1 MKILVIN
8 KKLLSQILLNYPQEY
23 LVKKV
28 LIPTI
33 KYIYDKLDDQCLRG
47 KSFDVVYLTPN
58 SFNENLVSLYIDNP
72 RMAIIESKLILIF
85 VAHENC

>member
-33 KYIYDKLDDQCLRG
+33 KYIYDK
-47 KSFDVVYLTPN
+47 
-58 SFNENLVSLYIDNP
+58 
-72 RMAIIESKLILIF
+72 
-85 VAHENC
+85 